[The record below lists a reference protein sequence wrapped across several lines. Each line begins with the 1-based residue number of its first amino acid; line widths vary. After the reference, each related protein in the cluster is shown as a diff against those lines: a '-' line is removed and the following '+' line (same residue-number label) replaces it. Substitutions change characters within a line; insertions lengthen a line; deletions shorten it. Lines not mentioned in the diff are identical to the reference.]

1 MAGVGVAEVGQ
12 EGRGDGLLAGLRGQ
26 HGAGET
32 GEKRSLDQAKAA
44 KLTKVRMESA
54 RKMFDA
60 VDIDRSGLLE
70 PLEFKR
76 FMRKLDATLS
86 STDIQLALGM
96 LDKDGDGVVSFAEF
110 SGWWGSGEPQDV
122 LADLR
127 RAIQGAAADA
137 APFSLSEDDAKESL
151 SQDLQADPTGKEM
164 MAELKKDLDDAPPQV
179 QFPKSEQPQ
188 ALTAEQQAAKNKE
201 LERLYLFQQFDTDG
215 SGDIDVEELIEL
227 ASALGETWSEEQA
240 LIAMD
245 QMDGDGSGSLDLEE
259 LRLWYTDFER
269 GGGGMLGE
277 ALRKEGDRRFR
288 RFARALLEVR
298 QDGEMSVEVD
308 AGLKAV
314 QEARSDP
321 VSEPASWLLA
331 TGFLLA
337 LLLAFC
343 LPSILLADLLV
354 LLSSLHLTALCVRM
368 QREWLPARR
377 GRESD
382 QPLRGGGHP
391 HGCARPVLL
400 R

>member
-26 HGAGET
+26 HGAGDT
-32 GEKRSLDQAKAA
+32 GEKASLDEVKAA

-137 APFSLSEDDAKESL
+137 VPFSLSEDDAKESL
-151 SQDLQADPTGKEM
+151 SQDLQADPSGKEM
-164 MAELKKDLDDAPPQV
+164 MAELKKDLDDLPEQV

-201 LERLYLFQQFDTDG
+201 LERLYLFQQFDKDG
-215 SGDIDVEELIEL
+215 NGEIDVEELIEL

-259 LRLWYTDFER
+259 LRIWYTDFER

-308 AGLKAV
+308 AALKAV

-321 VSEPASWLLA
+321 VCEPASLLS
-331 TGFLLA
+331 LSP
-337 LLLAFC
+337 FC
-343 LPSILLADLLV
+343 LPICFLAICV
-354 LLSSLHLTALCVRM
+354 SSC
-368 QREWLPARR
+368 
-377 GRESD
+377 
-382 QPLRGGGHP
+382 PLFI
-391 HGCARPVLL
+391 
-400 R
+400 